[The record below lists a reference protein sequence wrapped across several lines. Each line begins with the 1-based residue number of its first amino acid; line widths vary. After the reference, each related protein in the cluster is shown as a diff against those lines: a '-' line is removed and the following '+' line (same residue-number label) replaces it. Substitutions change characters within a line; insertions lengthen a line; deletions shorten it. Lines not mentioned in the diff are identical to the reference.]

1 MSSPA
6 EITELM
12 ISATDITVLVAAP
25 ATINTASLVFSNS
38 APANVGRVASA
49 GVAITA
55 SRSDHVHSA
64 ADLLV
69 DGGNY

>member
-1 MSSPA
+1 MSA
-6 EITELM
+6 EITEV
-12 ISATDITVLVAAP
+12 IVNAGDITVLQAAP
-25 ATINTASLVFSNS
+25 ATINTLNLNYSNTT
-38 APANVGRVASA
+38 PQNIGRVGSA
-49 GVAITA
+49 GTAVTA